1 MVQAENT
8 LQIDARPTVDSLSG
22 RPSSSVKGVVLIGLL
37 IVSVIFLG
45 LGLWSATAPLARAV
59 PAMATLTLKG
69 ERKTIQHFEGGI
81 IASLKVNF

>member
-1 MVQAENT
+1 MA
-8 LQIDARPTVDSLSG
+8 VDSPLG

-69 ERKTIQHFEGGI
+69 RENNPTF
-81 IASLKVNF
+81 